1 MNHMEKNEMRSPE
14 EIQQKIDQILADERL
29 SYKTATVF
37 ANAPLALIQ
46 HGMVTELHTLQWVMG
61 QELTNIKELRGE

>member
-1 MNHMEKNEMRSPE
+1 MKDQE
-14 EIQQKIDQILADERL
+14 EIQQKIDQILADERM

-46 HGMVTELHTLQWVMG
+46 HAMVTELHTLQWVLG
-61 QELTNIKELRGE
+61 QPLTDIRKLRGEA